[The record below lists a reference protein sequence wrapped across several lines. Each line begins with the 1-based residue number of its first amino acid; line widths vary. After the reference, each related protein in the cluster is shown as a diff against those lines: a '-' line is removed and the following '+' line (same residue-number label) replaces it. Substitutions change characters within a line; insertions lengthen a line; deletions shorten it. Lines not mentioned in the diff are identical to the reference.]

1 MLIDNFKQHFE
12 SCVLNTKNAWK
23 SAQNQIN
30 SLSTSRNELMKIFRG
45 FRVFE
50 YALWQ
55 KTKTGNAGSQSFLN
69 SKHPLPTVAI
79 TRKLLKTIN
88 FLPKHDSGFNNQK
101 SRFKAII
108 VNAH

>member
-1 MLIDNFKQHFE
+1 MLRK
-12 SCVLNTKNAWK
+12 VL
-23 SAQNQIN
+23 QIIIN
-30 SLSTSRNELMKIFRG
+30 SLHNSKNELTELFRG

-50 YALWQ
+50 YVYG
-55 KTKTGNAGSQSFLN
+55 KKRKPGNAGNQSFLN